1 MTIKFVVLTIVSKK
15 KKQQFLHNSWRNF
28 FGKMDTNQI

>member
-1 MTIKFVVLTIVSKK
+1 MTIKFFVLTIVSKK
-15 KKQQFLHNSWRNF
+15 KKQFLNNSWRNF

>member
-1 MTIKFVVLTIVSKK
+1 MTIKFFVLTIVSKK
-15 KKQQFLHNSWRNF
+15 KEQFLHNSWRNF